1 MSNFRPVSNLCFVS
15 KVVERAVAMRLHDYL
30 AVNDLLPSSQS
41 AYRKKHSTETE
52 MLRVWS
58 DVLLTADTRQVT
70 LLGLLDLSAAFS
82 YVDHDLLLQWLQLNF
97 GLMDVVLKWI
107 HSFLADRTLQVAC
120 DSKLSA
126 TQALCFG
133 VLQKF

>member
-1 MSNFRPVSNLCFVS
+1 
-15 KVVERAVAMRLHDYL
+15 MRLHDYL

-70 LLGLLDLSAAFS
+70 LLGLLDLSAAFDCA
-82 YVDHDLLLQWLQLNF
+82 DHDLLLNF
-97 GLMDVVLKWI
+97 GFTDVVLNWI
-107 HSFLADRTLQVAC
+107 RSFLADRTLQVAY
-120 DSKLSA
+120 DGKLSA

-133 VLQKF
+133 VRQGSEMGPLLYTSCILPNSAT